1 MLNKLICC
9 SLLTVFVAVLVGWI
23 DGWSRAV
30 KAGNTAYV
38 RGNYDEAQA
47 AFQRATLDKPDD
59 PVAHY
64 NLGTALYRQGNFREA
79 AQTFQA
85 SLSRYSEQSAKQ
97 IAKQTAKQTKN
108 ILSQSSIFYN
118 LGNAQFKAGN
128 LTDAI
133 SSYQQTLR
141 LDPQDADAQHN
152 LAVALQLLRQQED
165 LTQQAN
171 RSTAPKTEPDD
182 MGRAETRRLV
192 ERFSE
197 NENRLRRKLLQQ
209 QRKSGYRREKDW

>member
-9 SLLTVFVAVLVGWI
+9 SLITVFVTVLVGWI

-30 KAGNTAYV
+30 KAGNAAYL
-38 RGNYDEAQA
+38 RGNYNEAQA
-47 AFQRATLDKPDD
+47 AFQQATLDKPDD

-64 NLGTALYRQGNFREA
+64 NLGTALYRQGKFREA
-79 AQTFQA
+79 ARTFQA
-85 SLSRYSEQSAKQ
+85 SLSRYPEQSAKQ
-97 IAKQTAKQTKN
+97 ISKQTES

-118 LGNAQFKAGN
+118 LGNAQFKVGD
-128 LTDAI
+128 LTGAI
-133 SSYQQTLR
+133 ASYKQTLR
-141 LDPQDADAQHN
+141 LKPQDTDAQHN
-152 LAVALQLLRQQED
+152 LALALQLLRQQED
-165 LTQQAN
+165 LAQQSR
-171 RSTAPKTEPDD
+171 RSTAPKTESND
-182 MGRAETRRLV
+182 MGRAETLRLL

>member
-9 SLLTVFVAVLVGWI
+9 SLITVFVAVLVGWI

-30 KAGNTAYV
+30 KAGNAAYL
-38 RGNYDEAQA
+38 RGNYIEAQA
-47 AFQRATLDKPDD
+47 AFQQATLDKPDD

-64 NLGTALYRQGNFREA
+64 NLGTALYRQSKFREA
-79 AQTFQA
+79 ARTFQA

-97 IAKQTAKQTKN
+97 TES

-118 LGNAQFKAGN
+118 LGNAQFKVGD
-128 LTDAI
+128 LTGAI
-133 SSYQQTLR
+133 ASYKQTLR
-141 LDPQDADAQHN
+141 LDPQDTDAQHN
-152 LAVALQLLRQQED
+152 LALALQLLRQQEA
-165 LTQQAN
+165 LAQQSN
-171 RSTAPKTEPDD
+171 RSTAPKTESND
-182 MGRAETRRLV
+182 MGRAEALRLL

>member
-9 SLLTVFVAVLVGWI
+9 SLITVFVTVLVGWI

-30 KAGNTAYV
+30 KAGNEAYLH
-38 RGNYDEAQA
+38 GNYDEAQA
-47 AFQRATLDKPDD
+47 AFQQATLDKPDD
-59 PVAHY
+59 PIAHY
-64 NLGTALYRQGNFREA
+64 NLGTALYRQGKFRDA
-79 AQTFQA
+79 TRTFQA

-97 IAKQTAKQTKN
+97 IAKQVKS
-108 ILSQSSIFYN
+108 ILSQSSILYN
-118 LGNAQFKAGN
+118 LGNAQFKAGD

-133 SSYQQTLR
+133 ASYNQTLR
-141 LDPQDADAQHN
+141 LDPQDTDAQHN
-152 LAVALQLLRQQED
+152 LALALQLLRQQED
-165 LTQQAN
+165 LAQQSS
-171 RSTAPKTEPDD
+171 RSTAPKTEPNDI
-182 MGRAETRRLV
+182 GRAEALRLL